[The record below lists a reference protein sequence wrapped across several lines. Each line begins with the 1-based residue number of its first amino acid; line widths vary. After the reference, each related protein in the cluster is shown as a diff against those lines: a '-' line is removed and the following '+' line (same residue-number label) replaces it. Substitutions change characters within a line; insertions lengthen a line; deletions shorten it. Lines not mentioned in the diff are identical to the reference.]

1 MGPLYMVSALF
12 NSMGTLFG
20 DLSEGLR
27 AVNGIRS
34 SLMRSSFFS
43 NEAKAGSLSL
53 AAPFAPLTTG
63 MVGCAVLGIGASLA
77 CRL

>member
-1 MGPLYMVSALF
+1 MVSALF
-12 NSMGTLFG
+12 ISTGMLFG

-27 AVNGIRS
+27 AVSGMRS

-53 AAPFAPLTTG
+53 AAPLAPLTTG
-63 MVGCAVLGIGASLA
+63 MVGCTVLGICVSLA

>member
-1 MGPLYMVSALF
+1 MVSALF
-12 NSMGTLFG
+12 ISMGTLFG

-34 SLMRSSFFS
+34 SLIRSSFFS
-43 NEAKAGSLSL
+43 NEAKAGSLSFV
-53 AAPFAPLTTG
+53 APFAPLTTG
-63 MVGCAVLGIGASLA
+63 MVGCTVFGIGSSLF